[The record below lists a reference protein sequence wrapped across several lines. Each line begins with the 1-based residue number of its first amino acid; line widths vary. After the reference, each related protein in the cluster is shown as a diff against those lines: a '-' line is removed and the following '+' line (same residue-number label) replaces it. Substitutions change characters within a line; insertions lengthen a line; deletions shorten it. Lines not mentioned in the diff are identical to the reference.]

1 MLQLGARCGNIILG
15 IRIAPKNKNR
25 KGRTNVRKV
34 EKMKRECIELF
45 KGEIIKGEIGIFEHH
60 TYNEI
65 LALANV
71 SIEQAADEII
81 EILKHIDSIE
91 YESDNSAMV
100 FRYLTTKEEIME
112 ALIFEE
118 VENLMKDSYGY
129 DEEDSR
135 SHIADKIESC
145 FEFMDKNEYV
155 EEMIITHHETF
166 LMDKDIEIKVYQH
179 CAFEIGNEY
188 YKTDPNDKNA
198 WEETWTEIFKSE
210 W

>member
-1 MLQLGARCGNIILG
+1 
-15 IRIAPKNKNR
+15 
-25 KGRTNVRKV
+25 
-34 EKMKRECIELF
+34 MKRECIELF
-45 KGEIIKGEIGIFEHH
+45 KGEIIKGEIGIFESHN
-60 TYNEI
+60 YNEI

-71 SIEQAADEII
+71 SIEQVADEII
-81 EILKHIDSIE
+81 EILKHIDSVE
-91 YESDNSAMV
+91 YESDNIAIT
-100 FRYLTTKEEIME
+100 FRYLTTKDEIME
-112 ALIFEE
+112 SLIFEE

-166 LMDKDIEIKVYQH
+166 LMDKDIEIKVYQY
-179 CAFEIGNEY
+179 CAFEIGDECYN
-188 YKTDPNDKNA
+188 TDPKDKNA

-210 W
+210 WA